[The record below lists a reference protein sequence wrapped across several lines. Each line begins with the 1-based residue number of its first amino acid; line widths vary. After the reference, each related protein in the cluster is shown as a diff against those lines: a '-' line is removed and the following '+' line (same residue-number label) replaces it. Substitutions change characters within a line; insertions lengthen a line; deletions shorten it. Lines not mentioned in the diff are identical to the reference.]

1 MTASIDIL
9 SRNYNHIVP
18 DAFSTCLFFSRWRTH
33 QFYKTLS
40 NSNLQNHGALHLQK
54 IWQMENNIIGKS
66 LSQHRLTEKTDINRR
81 KQGIRRGR
89 QGGREIGKEIGRE
102 RGRRL
107 GGDWEEIGRWRIER
121 FLLCLWNDLIATL

>member
-33 QFYKTLS
+33 RFYKTLS
-40 NSNLQNHGALHLQK
+40 NSNLQNHSALHLQK

-81 KQGIRRGR
+81 KQGERRGR
-89 QGGREIGKEIGRE
+89 QGDWE
-102 RGRRL
+102 
-107 GGDWEEIGRWRIER
+107 GDWEGESEEENWEEEN
-121 FLLCLWNDLIATL
+121 WEEENWEEEN

>member
-33 QFYKTLS
+33 RFYKTLS

-81 KQGIRRGR
+81 KQGIRRGERRGR
-89 QGGREIGKEIGRE
+89 QGDWEGDWEGEREEI
-102 RGRRL
+102 GRRL
-107 GGDWEEIGRWRIER
+107 GGDWEVE
-121 FLLCLWNDLIATL
+121 N